1 MLINLTNYPVSGW
14 PPEQTQ
20 KAKELYGEIVDY
32 PFPSVPVD
40 YEVRDIVFIAE
51 SITEELLQKEH
62 DDMHFTVLCQGE
74 FSLTYAVVS
83 RLLRFGVEVVSAVSE
98 RIVNEER
105 VGKEVRK
112 ISVFRFYGF
121 RKYS

>member
-1 MLINLTNYPVSGW
+1 M
-14 PPEQTQ
+14 Q
-20 KAKELYGEIVDY
+20 KG
-32 PFPSVPVD
+32 
-40 YEVRDIVFIAE
+40 R
-51 SITEELLQKEH
+51 

-74 FSLTYAVVS
+74 FTLTYAVVS
-83 RLLRFGVEVVSAVSE
+83 RLLRFGVEVASAFSE

-105 VGKEVRK
+105 VGEEVRK